1 MNHHPD
7 GIHLALVRCKTTMK
21 GARLMKFKSL
31 LMIFAAIFLFATI
44 LPNDAEAGR
53 GGGKTS
59 GQSGQSLNQQTQS
72 MQQNKVR
79 EQQHSQSGD
88 GKAQSQAVQQKGNT
102 YGPGDG
108 TGNQGVRPQDG
119 TGYGAPANR

>member
-1 MNHHPD
+1 
-7 GIHLALVRCKTTMK
+7 
-21 GARLMKFKSL
+21 MKFKSL

-53 GGGKTS
+53 GGGKMS
-59 GQSGQSLNQQTQS
+59 GQGGQSGQSLNQQTQS